1 MSSRRAVISP
11 SSYLQLIH
19 NTRFDLISVR
29 SWWCFRSDN
38 TIHCADNQRCL
49 LAFIMHADCATF
61 YFLLLLLASFTATT
75 YQPHRSNKQSALQN
89 YSLLAML
96 AFAATMVGGRCCSC
110 CCCWWGEQP
119 SCIQGSRHSKR
130 ICIAKG
136 SRVLLT
142 RASIIDWID
151 FFFCTHTV
159 LRQKWMSFFWIL
171 KLYLLIILSNW

>member
-49 LAFIMHADCATF
+49 LVFIMHADCATF

-159 LRQKWMSFFWIL
+159 LRQKWNVF
-171 KLYLLIILSNW
+171 LLDIEAVSSNYSK